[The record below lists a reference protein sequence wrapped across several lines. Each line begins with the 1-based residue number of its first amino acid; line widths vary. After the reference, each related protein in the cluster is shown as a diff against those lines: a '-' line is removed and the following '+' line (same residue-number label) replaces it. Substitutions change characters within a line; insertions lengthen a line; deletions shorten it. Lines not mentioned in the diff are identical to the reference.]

1 MNPTNLAAIIVMG
14 VSGSGKSTV
23 AAALA
28 ERLGIDF
35 ADGDGFHPRA
45 NIEKMHAGIPL
56 TDADRRPWLAAIAD
70 AIDRAGKTK
79 RPVVIACSALKRAY
93 RTTLVHGRRDV
104 RLVYLEGS
112 RSLIGERLA
121 HRHGHFM
128 PRSLL
133 DSQLDTLEEP
143 TSAEH
148 AITVSI
154 DASVGAI
161 VDHIVNQ
168 LDLAAG
174 TTVA

>member
-1 MNPTNLAAIIVMG
+1 MKPTDLAAIVVMG

-28 ERLGIDF
+28 ERLGIAF

-70 AIDRAGKTK
+70 AIDRAGAAK

-93 RTTLVHGRRDV
+93 RTTLVHGRGDV
-104 RLVYLEGS
+104 QLVYLKGS
-112 RSLIGERLA
+112 RALISERLA

-133 DSQLDTLEEP
+133 DSQFDTLEEP
-143 TSAEH
+143 TPAEH
-148 AITVSI
+148 AISVSI
-154 DASVGAI
+154 DAPVGAI
-161 VDHIVNQ
+161 VEDIVKQ
-168 LDLAAG
+168 LDLAPGKTPA
-174 TTVA
+174 